1 VEKRPIGARQKYA
14 ALRWYGE
21 PQNTPRQA
29 RRISDWGEAH
39 AKTPP
44 PPKNENPP
52 ETGGHALATDTPK
65 YGREAYTAKIR
76 PPTEKTT
83 AQDALQRG
91 ENEAVGV
98 RYHTTLHHAPKPP

>member
-1 VEKRPIGARQKYA
+1 MNTPPSGGVEKRPIGARQKYA

-44 PPKNENPP
+44 PPLKTKTPP
-52 ETGGHALATDTPK
+52 ETGGHALATDTTSTAARPMPQK
-65 YGREAYTAKIR
+65 YDPPLKKR
-76 PPTEKTT
+76 PHRRPYKGGKMK
-83 AQDALQRG
+83 R
-91 ENEAVGV
+91 
-98 RYHTTLHHAPKPP
+98 